1 MGQGC
6 VYLFKRK
13 GCSNCPAAE
22 AVVDEIAVE
31 TGVKVVKVNADNIGI
46 NLEYKLLEEQIFV
59 FATPVVVIEDE
70 NGMVLHSAGTVPK
83 YKKLKKIMEE
93 L

>member
-1 MGQGC
+1 MGC

-22 AVVDEIAVE
+22 AMVDEIAAE
-31 TGVKVVKVNADNIGI
+31 TDVKVVKVNADNISV
-46 NLEYKLLEEQIFV
+46 NLEYKLLESQIFV
-59 FATPVVVIEDE
+59 FSTPVVVIEDE
-70 NGMVLHSAGTVPK
+70 KGMILHSAGIVPK
-83 YKKLKKIMEE
+83 YKKLKKVMEG

>member
-1 MGQGC
+1 MMRC

-13 GCSNCPAAE
+13 ECPNCPAAE
-22 AVVDEIAVE
+22 AIVDEIAAE

-59 FATPVVVIEDE
+59 FSTPVVVIENE
-70 NGMVLHSAGTVPK
+70 NGMVMHSAGAVPK
-83 YKKLKKIMEE
+83 YKKLKKVMEG